1 MSKFMRRLKK
11 ARNKL
16 ARSKAVTV
24 VAKALPTLGVAM
36 GPLGRTAGV
45 KLGTA
50 LSGAQRAA
58 KVSKGDFSQELSQ
71 VRQLSSVLG
80 GRTGEML
87 AGAAALA
94 EKGGKMKKSK
104 AKPKARPVA
113 TKAQAAAA
121 AKRAVA
127 GAGAVIVAAKSGR
140 KYRVE
145 RVK

>member
-1 MSKFMRRLKK
+1 M
-11 ARNKL
+11 
-16 ARSKAVTV
+16 
-24 VAKALPTLGVAM
+24 
-36 GPLGRTAGV
+36 
-45 KLGTA
+45 
-50 LSGAQRAA
+50 
-58 KVSKGDFSQELSQ
+58 
-71 VRQLSSVLG
+71 RQLSSVLG